1 MRSFYAGDTIRI
13 ALEFE
18 SEAEVGRGIAIFYH
32 ENDPYWSLTFIGDAE
47 PIAGEA
53 RYRMQLSA
61 YITDNLPAGEYQFSY
76 MRGERYG
83 SPHDGLEL
91 AFDRVPDIRV
101 VVTGAAWRRSLRLH
115 REYWAG
121 TGSSGPS
128 PPTSRSPL
136 EGL

>member
-1 MRSFYAGDTIRI
+1 MAGNEGMRSFYSGDTIRI

-18 SEAEVGRGIAIFYH
+18 SEAEVGRGMAIFYH

-83 SPHDGLEL
+83 SQHDGLEL

-101 VVTGAAWRRSLRLH
+101 VVTGEGSGVAAESEVTPQIIGWDW
-115 REYWAG
+115 E
-121 TGSSGPS
+121 
-128 PPTSRSPL
+128 
-136 EGL
+136 